1 MDKSTYEDSI
11 FERARA
17 RATVTESDFRQVKH
31 HQWMRR
37 RRKHYPSY
45 FEVPLKEMPWRNY
58 IHFEE
63 KSATVLLTKPIT
75 YHMDSTTELHPLV
88 EGHLMDARVQ
98 GE

>member
-63 KSATVLLTKPIT
+63 KSVAHEA
-75 YHMDSTTELHPLV
+75 YHLSHGLGFYH
-88 EGHLMDARVQ
+88 
-98 GE
+98 

>member
-17 RATVTESDFRQVKH
+17 RATVTESDSNFRQVKH

-45 FEVPLKEMPWRNY
+45 FEVPLKEMPWRNH

-63 KSATVLLTKPIT
+63 KSVTVAHEA
-75 YHMDSTTELHPLV
+75 YHLSVAH
-88 EGHLMDARVQ
+88 GFYH
-98 GE
+98 

>member
-1 MDKSTYEDSI
+1 M
-11 FERARA
+11 
-17 RATVTESDFRQVKH
+17 TESDFRQVKH

-63 KSATVLLTKPIT
+63 KSVAHEA
-75 YHMDSTTELHPLV
+75 YHLDSTTELHPLV

>member
-11 FERARA
+11 LERARA

-63 KSATVLLTKPIT
+63 KSQAVAHEA
-75 YHMDSTTELHPLV
+75 YHLSH
-88 EGHLMDARVQ
+88 GFYH
-98 GE
+98 